1 MVPGEARNTP
11 APAVAPAT
19 MAASTLPPAHTPL
32 RLIYQDLKQRAAQG
46 EVPAQ
51 CRLAFELQRCSQAAD
66 LRATARY
73 VAGRV
78 RQEGPGTPHGQSL
91 AAWSTRLQGYVDQA
105 TTACEGFQPEADEQ
119 PWRYLLSAALAG
131 HVPSMVSFV
140 FGMTAGLSVQRPV
153 STLDGWAAYQQ
164 YAPQLLQRAV
174 DSGSPEAYS
183 LAAHLS
189 VNPQYG
195 ATVVPRDRI
204 QAAAYRMAL
213 MSRASPAYRPT
224 LQRDVDRL
232 NLTEMERT
240 TASLRATELAAK
252 LRPTAA
258 GSIDFTQGV
267 QPDLSGRD
275 CEP

>member
-1 MVPGEARNTP
+1 MGGLR
-11 APAVAPAT
+11 
-19 MAASTLPPAHTPL
+19 AAGAL
-32 RLIYQDLKQRAAQG
+32 QDLLDVLVPPRDVGFHREPRLVGLVALDRLHELEGHLLVRQR
-46 EVPAQ
+46 ERTP
-51 CRLAFELQRCSQAAD
+51 AAD
-66 LRATARY
+66 LLGN
-73 VAGRV
+73 V
-78 RQEGPGTPHGQSL
+78 EP
-91 AAWSTRLQGYVDQA
+91 
-105 TTACEGFQPEADEQ
+105 QPQ
-119 PWRYLLSAALAG
+119 
-131 HVPSMVSFV
+131 
-140 FGMTAGLSVQRPV
+140 AGLSVQRPV
-153 STLDGWAAYQQ
+153 STLEGWVAYQQ
-164 YAPQLLQRAV
+164 YAPQLLLRAV
-174 DSGSPEAYS
+174 DSGNPEAYS

-267 QPDLSGRD
+267 QPDLSGRH